1 MMNGDIRVTSTV
13 DQGSVFS
20 VTLHDIDVSAMD
32 ASTGEADL
40 PTDITFEPATIMVV
54 DDVADNRTLI
64 KASFADSNVHVLEAV
79 HGQDAIEQLAN
90 ARVDL
95 MLMDLRMPVLNGY
108 DATRRLR
115 RTRSMQELPIV
126 ALTASVLAD
135 DLSQIEQYGFNGYL
149 QKPVEKKR
157 LLREVARFL
166 PSRASA
172 PPPCGLD
179 ESLRILSAEL
189 RDAAVADLEN
199 DLLTE
204 WKAVQD
210 KGDIQLIQHFSEQL
224 SEIAAAREI
233 GYLKDYA
240 TRLATCVAVFD
251 LSEIFETM
259 SRYPDVIEKIRKA
272 EVENNVRS

>member
-1 MMNGDIRVTSTV
+1 
-13 DQGSVFS
+13 
-20 VTLHDIDVSAMD
+20 
-32 ASTGEADL
+32 
-40 PTDITFEPATIMVV
+40 MVV